1 MTDTAVETAP
11 AQTAPAEENLPE
23 ALGARRI
30 AGLMAERMDLAV
42 TADDVE
48 RLVADK
54 ALAEVDSYKGWP
66 MYATADALALDIE
79 LVRRIV
85 TERQDWLAA
94 SLDRDAAAGR
104 IGWHWRDIL
113 RMGAEGRITT
123 GPGDRYLIADLDRL
137 AAEAD
142 GEQYITA
149 QAAADVLE
157 IRYPADWKYVEAAGW
172 AVPVHSYEQPVGRYR
187 TVTVAL
193 FRLGEVR
200 ALREM
205 PGVDWET
212 VRGLPKGTPSPL
224 REYAKLAPTRAAV
237 IKGFA
242 QDLADW
248 HNVEVWAWNSP
259 HSGGWEL
266 DWERR
271 DGAPTKAQVKQELAA
286 HPAAGS
292 YAAEVTLCPTWG
304 RLTRKAKALLEP
316 DAAVILDTETTDLDG
331 QTIEIA
337 VIDAASGKKLLDT
350 LVKPTEPISQGA
362 HWVHGLSDED
372 VAGAR
377 PWEKVLP
384 RLRKVTR
391 DRIICA
397 YNSSFDRGIIL
408 GDTRRAGKKPLH
420 LEPWDNWYC
429 LMDSYAAWVGSS
441 RWLPLGGGH
450 RAASDCTAAREVLV
464 EMSKGRGTAFTPRPD
479 APGASVP
486 GPPVGTAVASVA

>member
-1 MTDTAVETAP
+1 MTDTVAETTPQETA
-11 AQTAPAEENLPE
+11 AATASTQPLPE

-30 AGLMAERMDLAV
+30 AGLMAQHMGLAV

-48 RLVADK
+48 QLVADK
-54 ALAEVDSYKGWP
+54 ALAAIDSYNGWP
-66 MYATADALALDIE
+66 MYATADALALDVE

-94 SLDRDAAAGR
+94 SLDRDAAAAR

-113 RMGAEGRITT
+113 RMGTEGRITV
-123 GPGDRYLIADLDRL
+123 GPDDRYLITDLDRL

-149 QAAADVLE
+149 QAAADLLE
-157 IRYPADWKYVEAAGW
+157 IRPADWRYVEAAGW
-172 AVPVHSYEQPVGRYR
+172 VAPVHSYEQPVGRHR
-187 TVTVAL
+187 TVSVAL
-193 FRLGEVR
+193 FKLGEVR

-205 PGVDWET
+205 PGVDWGAI
-212 VRGLPKGTPSPL
+212 RGLPKGTPSPL

-237 IKGFA
+237 VKGFA
-242 QDLADW
+242 QDLADRYSLT
-248 HNVEVWAWNSP
+248 VWAWNSP
-259 HSGGWEL
+259 YSGNWEL

-271 DGAPTKAQVKQELAA
+271 DGAPTKAQVQGELIA
-286 HPAAGS
+286 HPQAGS
-292 YAAEVTLCPTWG
+292 YAAEVTLCPAWG
-304 RLTRKAKALLEP
+304 KLTRKAKALLEP
-316 DAAVILDTETTDLDG
+316 DTAVILDTETTDLDG

-337 VIDAASGKKLLDT
+337 VIDAASGKKLMDT

-362 HWVHGLSDED
+362 QWGHGLSDAD

-377 PWEKVLP
+377 SWEKVLP
-384 RLRKVTR
+384 RLRKVTKN
-391 DRIICA
+391 RIICA

-408 GDTRRAGKKPLH
+408 SDTRRAGKKPLH

-429 LMDSYAAWVGSS
+429 LMDSYAAWIGSS

-450 RAASDCTAAREVLV
+450 RAASDCTAARQVLV
-464 EMSKGRGTAFTPRPD
+464 EMSKGRGVEFSE
-479 APGASVP
+479 GGS
-486 GPPVGTAVASVA
+486 